1 MGAIIYQLLFYV
13 FREALFLLSSRTFYT
28 HYVNP
33 KDLFPAGCM
42 FCFPFWDSL
51 FYRKLLTGSS
61 QIY

>member
-1 MGAIIYQLLFYV
+1 MGAIIYQLYLR

-42 FCFPFWDSL
+42 FL
-51 FYRKLLTGSS
+51 FSFLGFFIFTENY
-61 QIY
+61 

>member
-1 MGAIIYQLLFYV
+1 MGAIIYQLYFTFQGSIIFTFISY
-13 FREALFLLSSRTFYT
+13 LL
-28 HYVNP
+28 NP